1 MKRGC
6 AGQFDWPAVFDLST
20 MGRVVNEI
28 GFGGL
33 VMNKTLLLLASIGL
47 AVSAAQSKTVNVFF
61 AGGQSN
67 AKAQW
72 ASAIASGL
80 QAGYGSTLVM
90 AHSNHSGNAMSQWF
104 TTVPQANY
112 RTDFWNA
119 SGTGFLQTQIHAIT
133 NAGDTAVL
141 QGIFWFQGEGDT
153 ASNAAGYATMDA
165 YTNRFL
171 GMLSQL
177 KTDLGITNEI
187 RFTLAIIDAKPGAT
201 YDNDLAAIGRTRE
214 SVDYLRTNQ
223 IEMCSGPRGAYVDT
237 RGYLRSDV
245 WHLLMGAPDELS
257 RLGLDMSAAYTNKFG
272 ISPPPEETVVIASH
286 AADGCIYAGGAF
298 DIDQICGITASNAY
312 NGIAFF
318 QLPTNRI
325 DAANLSFTV
334 VTDMGV
340 LSNANIDVWGLGYMA
355 APALSSSWML
365 LSDADTRSPLNPNI
379 PATKIADNLV
389 TAGQATPANSV
400 WQLNAQQRTNLTAF
414 LNMLYQKGAVP
425 GDYAVIRT
433 NPDAALSG
441 ANAGVRWGGS
451 GQTAPDRRVKLT
463 VTLADAPAPSV
474 TEGVFQVYSHANDG
488 GIFSNGTSTAND
500 LISGTGG
507 TGTQDYN
514 GVAFFAL
521 PEQPMTS
528 VSLTLPVVTFSGVM
542 SGANIDV
549 WGLGYMASPALTTA
563 WFCTNDVDSRLLLNG
578 YPPVKLADN
587 IVTSGQTSVSGNV
600 WRPTVKQAEA
610 LRWYLNGLYNRGAKP
625 GDYAVIRV
633 NMDAKQGG
641 VSRGVRWGGSQQASP
656 NNRAMLQGVFPMTS
670 NYLVNAGFESGM
682 GPTAS
687 NWSVLYNNFLGQ
699 RTNVS
704 VRSGEN
710 VFRFAVNG
718 YRDSNTNNNNIN
730 IYQPINNANLAGK
743 IVTFSGYARHDSVE
757 PLVTNTEQKV
767 EFRLWWLINGAQTG
781 GYIDSAVKLLPADPL
796 DTYKLI
802 SVVGV
807 APTNASGVGAQVIF
821 RTGTVANPAITNGA
835 AIVDDLRLIVLEPAY
850 PPHPVGTL
858 FIMR

>member
-1 MKRGC
+1 MGLMEKKMVFTGQEMKKIL
-6 AGQFDWPAVFDLST
+6 F
-20 MGRVVNEI
+20 
-28 GFGGL
+28 
-33 VMNKTLLLLASIGL
+33 LLAAIGV
-47 AVSAAQSKTVNVFF
+47 AVSAAQAKTVNVFF
-61 AGGQSN
+61 SGGQSN

-90 AHSNHSGNAMSQWF
+90 AHTNHSGNAMSQWF

-112 RTDFWNA
+112 NTDFWNA
-119 SGTGFLQTQIHAIT
+119 SGTGFLQTQIHSIT
-133 NAGDTAVL
+133 QAGDTAVL
-141 QGIFWFQGEGDT
+141 QGVFWFQGEGDT

-177 KTDLGITNEI
+177 KTDLGLTNDI
-187 RFTLAIIDAKPGAT
+187 RFTLAIIDAKPGST

-237 RGYLRSDV
+237 RGYSRSDV
-245 WHLLMGAPDELS
+245 WHLLTSSPDELS
-257 RLGLDMSAAYTNKFG
+257 RLGLDMSGAYTNKFG

-286 AADGCIYAGGAF
+286 AADGCIYAGGVF
-298 DIDQICGITASNAY
+298 DIDQICGITGGNPY

-325 DAANLSFTV
+325 EAANLSFTV

-355 APALSSSWML
+355 APAMNSSWML
-365 LSDADTRSPLNPNI
+365 LADADARAPLNPNI

-400 WQLNAQQRTNLTAF
+400 WQLAAPQRTNLTAF
-414 LNMLYQKGAVP
+414 LNLLYQKGAVP

-451 GQTAPDRRVKLT
+451 GQTTPDRRVKLT

-474 TEGVFQVYSHANDG
+474 TEGAFQVYSHANDG
-488 GIFSNGTSTAND
+488 GIFATGTSTAND

-528 VSLTLPVVTFSGVM
+528 ASLTLPVVTFSGVM

-549 WGLGYMASPALTTA
+549 WGLGYMTAPMLTTA

-610 LRWYLNGLYNRGAKP
+610 LRWHLNGLYNRGAKP
-625 GDYAVIRV
+625 GDYAVIRI
-633 NMDAKQGG
+633 NMDASQAG

-656 NNRAMLQGVFPMTS
+656 NNRALLSGVFPVTS
-670 NYLVNAGFESGM
+670 NYLVNAGFESGS
-682 GPTAS
+682 GAS
-687 NWSVLYNNFLGQ
+687 AASWSVMFNNFSGQ

-704 VRSGEN
+704 VRSGGN
-710 VFRFAVNG
+710 AFRFAVNG
-718 YRDSNTNNNNIN
+718 DSSTNTANNIN
-730 IYQPINNANLAGK
+730 IYQPVNNPGFAGK
-743 IVTFSGYARHDSVE
+743 TVTLSGYARHNSVE

-767 EFRLWWLINGAQTG
+767 EFRLYWLTNGMQSA
-781 GYIDSAVKLLPADPL
+781 YIDSVVKLLPTDPQ

-807 APTNASGVGAQVIF
+807 VPTNASGVGAQVIF
-821 RTGTVANPAITNGA
+821 RTGTLANPSITNGA
-835 AIVDDLRLIVLEPAY
+835 AVVDDLRLNVFEPAY
-850 PPHPVGTL
+850 PPHPVGT
-858 FIMR
+858 FYMMR